1 MRYALGA
8 RSSRCTTARLR
19 RATPGTSPIPWKRGV
34 PGAIGPT
41 NAAVR
46 TCVVQAEGIEHRWLT
61 LGHHEIF
68 SRFTFN
74 REWDVTELSF
84 AKFTAQMTRADPDII
99 GLPVFASRLFRFGS
113 FYVNRKSGIKTAAD
127 LKGKSIGSPEWAH
140 TAAVYMRGWLH
151 HEAGVKLQD
160 VHWYQAGANEAGR
173 IEKVELNL
181 PPGVKLT
188 RVADKSLSEMI
199 ASGEIDCALIA
210 RPPNSFLAGH
220 PDVARL
226 FPEFVELEEAYY
238 TKTGVWP
245 IMHIITVQKHV
256 LDENPWVARNLYNAF
271 NESKRRSVERLLDP
285 AVSRYPLPWL
295 PTYARKMRD
304 LFGGDPYPFG
314 IQENRPTLELF
325 LQYTFEQGIAHRHA
339 KPEEI
344 FPLGIM
350 ASVKI

>member
-1 MRYALGA
+1 
-8 RSSRCTTARLR
+8 
-19 RATPGTSPIPWKRGV
+19 
-34 PGAIGPT
+34 
-41 NAAVR
+41 
-46 TCVVQAEGIEHRWLT
+46 
-61 LGHHEIF
+61 
-68 SRFTFN
+68 
-74 REWDVTELSF
+74 VTELSF
-84 AKFTAQMTRADPDII
+84 AKFSAQVTRPDPDII

-151 HEAGVKLQD
+151 HEAGVRLQD

-210 RPPNSFLAGH
+210 RPPNAFLAGH

-226 FPEFVELEEAYY
+226 FPNFLELEEQHFA
-238 TKTGVWP
+238 KSKVFP
-245 IMHIITVQKHV
+245 IMHVIAMKREI
-256 LDENPWVARNLYNAF
+256 LDAHPWAARNLYNAF

-295 PTYARKMRD
+295 PTYAREMRD
-304 LFGGDPYPFG
+304 QFGGDPFPFG
-314 IQENRPTLELF
+314 IDENRPTLETF
-325 LQYTFEQGIAHRHA
+325 LKYCHQQGIAHRLA
-339 KPEEI
+339 KPDEI
-344 FPLGIM
+344 FPKGVM